1 MFTRGIRMS
10 KPISIATP
18 PSSIA
23 KDQIKDTRQIRVIS
37 DVAAAYSNKEQ
48 KIPRV
53 SLIIPALNEEKS
65 IGSVLNAI
73 PRELVSE
80 IIVVDN
86 GSTDRT
92 ADVARHCGARVVVQ
106 PERGYG
112 AACLAGI
119 AEIAPDCEIVA
130 FIDADFSDFPEDMEK
145 LLRPLLEKKAEMV
158 IGTRTAT
165 PEARLALTP
174 QQRYGNWLATVL
186 VKLFF
191 GYRYTDL
198 GPFRAIRRDSLEQ
211 LGMNDRNYGWT
222 IEMQIKAAK
231 KGLRFV
237 EVPVRYRIRIGRSKI
252 SGTFKG
258 VIFAGTKIIYTI
270 FKYARTGS

>member
-1 MFTRGIRMS
+1 MS
-10 KPISIATP
+10 KPFSVVNPKPFIEKKK
-18 PSSIA
+18 A
-23 KDQIKDTRQIRVIS
+23 KQVEQIRVIG
-37 DVAAAYSNKEQ
+37 DGAVADSIENQ
-48 KIPRV
+48 NRPRV

-65 IGSVLNAI
+65 IGAVLNAI
-73 PRELVSE
+73 PRQLVSE

-119 AEIAPDCEIVA
+119 AEIAADCEIVA
-130 FIDADFSDFPEDMEK
+130 FVDADFSDFPEDLEK
-145 LLRPLLEKKAEMV
+145 LLQPLHENKAEMV

-165 PEARLALTP
+165 RESRSALTP
-174 QQRYGNWLATVL
+174 QQRYGNWLATTL
-186 VKLFF
+186 VKIFF

-198 GPFRAIRRDSLEQ
+198 GPFRAIRRDALEQ
-211 LGMNDRNYGWT
+211 LGMIDRNYGWT
-222 IEMQIKAAK
+222 IEMQIKAARHK
-231 KGLRFV
+231 LRIA

-252 SGTFKG
+252 SGTVKG
-258 VIFAGTKIIYTI
+258 TMLAGAKIIYTI
-270 FKYARTGS
+270 FKYAAN